1 MGLVILAALCVAAF
15 AVIFRLFERFDVPL
29 FPAITINYAVA
40 FVCGLIMHPPWSAG
54 DISLLWMPS
63 AVLGVLF
70 VSIFS
75 LQGLSA
81 QRAGAART
89 TIAGRM
95 SLVLTVLGIVILF
108 HEHIGALSIIGI
120 IIALIGL
127 LLTTTTEG
135 TGGDRRSWI
144 YPLLIFFGCG
154 AADILVNAAQRV
166 RTTSLNEAAFTT
178 MCFGGASSVSAIVLA
193 LRGPR
198 AALAHPRTWIGGVVL
213 GVINYASLLFLV
225 LALGEG
231 ALPASSIFP
240 VMNIAAILFAT
251 IAGITLFKEKLSVRQ
266 WIGIGCCITSL
277 VLIMYGA
284 SS

>member
-1 MGLVILAALCVAAF
+1 MGLVILAASCVAAF
-15 AVIFRLFERFDVPL
+15 AVMFRFFERYDVPL

-40 FVCGLIMHPPWSAG
+40 FACGLLLHPPWNVG

-63 AVLGVLF
+63 ALLGVLF

-81 QRAGAART
+81 QRAGVART

-108 HEHIGALSIIGI
+108 HERITVLSITGI
-120 IIALIGL
+120 VIALIGL
-127 LLTTTTEG
+127 LLTAAS
-135 TGGDRRSWI
+135 GDTDVNKRSWML
-144 YPLLIFFGCG
+144 PLLIFFGCG
-154 AADILVNAAQRV
+154 AADVIVNAAQRV

-178 MCFGGASSVSAIVLA
+178 MCFGGASTVSAIVLA
-193 LRGPR
+193 VRGPR
-198 AALAHPRTWIGGVVL
+198 AALTHRRTWIGGIVL
-213 GVINYASLLFLV
+213 GLVNYASLLFLV

-240 VMNIAAILFAT
+240 LMNIAAILFAT
-251 IAGITLFKEKLSVRQ
+251 IAGVTLFKERLSVRQ
-266 WIGIGCCITSL
+266 WVGIGCCITAL
-277 VLIMYGA
+277 VLIMSGA
-284 SS
+284 S

>member
-15 AVIFRLFERFDVPL
+15 AVLFRYFERYDVAL
-29 FPAITINYAVA
+29 FPAIAINYAVA
-40 FVCGLIMHPPWSAG
+40 FACGLMLHPPWSAG

-95 SLVLTVLGIVILF
+95 SLVITLLGIVFLFHERIAPLSILGIVI
-108 HEHIGALSIIGI
+108 AL
-120 IIALIGL
+120 AGL
-127 LLTTTTEG
+127 LLTTE
-135 TGGDRRSWI
+135 TGAGGRNERSWML
-144 YPLLIFFGCG
+144 PLLIFLGCG
-154 AADILVNAAQRV
+154 AADVIVNAAQRV

-178 MCFGGASSVSAIVLA
+178 MCFGGASTVSAMVLA
-193 LRGPR
+193 IRGPR
-198 AALAHPRTWIGGVVL
+198 SALSHHRTWIGGIVL
-213 GVINYASLLFLV
+213 GIVNYASLLFLV

-231 ALPASSIFP
+231 DLPASSIFP
-240 VMNIAAILFAT
+240 LMNIAAILFAT
-251 IAGITLFKEKLSVRQ
+251 AAGILLFKERLSVRQ
-266 WIGIGCCITSL
+266 WIGIACCITAL
-277 VLIMYGA
+277 VLIMA
-284 SS
+284 PAV

>member
-15 AVIFRLFERFDVPL
+15 AVIFRFFERYDVRL

-40 FVCGLIMHPPWSAG
+40 FACGLMFHPPWSVG

-63 AVLGVLF
+63 VLLGILF

-95 SLVLTVLGIVILF
+95 SLVLTVLGIVLLF
-108 HEHIGALSIIGI
+108 HERIALLSVIGI
-120 IIALIGL
+120 GVAIVGL
-127 LLTTTTEG
+127 FLTTASSKADTHK
-135 TGGDRRSWI
+135 RSWLL
-144 YPLLIFFGCG
+144 PLLIFLGCG
-154 AADILVNAAQRV
+154 AADVIVNAAQRV

-178 MCFGGASSVSAIVLA
+178 MCFGGASMVSVIVCAI
-193 LRGPR
+193 RGPHS
-198 AALAHPRTWIGGVVL
+198 ALAHRRTWIGGIVL
-213 GVINYASLLFLV
+213 GLVNYASLLVLV

-231 ALPASSIFP
+231 TLPASSIFP
-240 VMNIAAILFAT
+240 LMNIASILFAT
-251 IAGITLFKEKLSVRQ
+251 IASIALFKERLSLRQ
-266 WIGIGCCITSL
+266 WIGIGCCITAL
-277 VLIMYGA
+277 VLIMYGT
-284 SS
+284 S

>member
-15 AVIFRLFERFDVPL
+15 AVIFRLFERYDVPL

-40 FVCGLIMHPPWSAG
+40 FASGLMLHPPWNAG
-54 DISLLWMPS
+54 DVSLLWMPS
-63 AVLGVLF
+63 ALLGALF

-95 SLVLTVLGIVILF
+95 SLVLTVLGIVLLF
-108 HEHIGALSIIGI
+108 HERLALLSIIGI
-120 IIALIGL
+120 GVAIVGL
-127 LLTTTTEG
+127 LLTTASCKGET
-135 TGGDRRSWI
+135 DKRSWML
-144 YPLLIFFGCG
+144 PLLIFLGCG
-154 AADILVNAAQRV
+154 AADVIVNAAQRV

-178 MCFGGASSVSAIVLA
+178 MCFGGASTVSAFVLA
-193 LRGPR
+193 VRGPHS
-198 AALAHPRTWIGGVVL
+198 ALAHRRTWVGGVVL
-213 GVINYASLLFLV
+213 GVVNYASFLFLV

-240 VMNIAAILFAT
+240 LMNIASILFAT
-251 IAGITLFKEKLSVRQ
+251 IAGIALFKERLSVRQ
-266 WIGIGCCITSL
+266 WVGIGCCITAL
-277 VLIMYGA
+277 VLIMYGT
-284 SS
+284 S